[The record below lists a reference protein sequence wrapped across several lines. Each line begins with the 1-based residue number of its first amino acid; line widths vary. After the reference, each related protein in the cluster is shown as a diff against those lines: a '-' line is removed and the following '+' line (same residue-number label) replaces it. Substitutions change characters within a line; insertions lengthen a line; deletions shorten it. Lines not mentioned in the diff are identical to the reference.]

1 LFFLAG
7 LMHGR
12 SVIILESLKRKFDWP
27 RAQATND
34 FLGVAHPLNLRAK
47 EMNENVLTLDTHQES
62 SFRLF
67 SRKFQRTCVYLY
79 NRV

>member
-1 LFFLAG
+1 MPAVSEKRFCRFFDNLVFVAG

-27 RAQATND
+27 RAHATND

-47 EMNENVLTLDTHQES
+47 EMETL
-62 SFRLF
+62 
-67 SRKFQRTCVYLY
+67 
-79 NRV
+79 